1 MADKLFKKQLRDS
14 LTDVEL
20 SLNGRYEN
28 TGIIA
33 PNKELAGSGGGIS
46 DGDKGDITVSASGT
60 SWAIDNG
67 AVSEMKLAANAVTTT
82 KIANGNVTAEK
93 LSQMSATTGQVLKWN
108 GSAWAPAADTDTT
121 YSAGQ
126 GLALAAGAFSIAQ
139 NGATTNQVLRW
150 NGSQWIPATVTSSA
164 SFSAYDAGNGAYVL
178 ATNTGITFAKSSGT
192 GTFTI
197 PEGVQLISARVH
209 GTGSDLN
216 SNTFSIVFAGHYLNG
231 STAALFPPT
240 ITKYDRLLE
249 GTPSEA
255 LPYTYDL
262 DNTPQ
267 IQITDVNPLRV
278 RVINL
283 NGIVNWGLKIQM

>member
-33 PNKELAGSGGGIS
+33 PNKELAGNS
-46 DGDKGDITVSASGT
+46 TV
-60 SWAIDNG
+60 
-67 AVSEMKLAANAVTTT
+67 
-82 KIANGNVTAEK
+82 
-93 LSQMSATTGQVLKWN
+93 
-108 GSAWAPAADTDTT
+108 

-126 GLALAAGAFSIAQ
+126 GLALNGAEFSIAQ
-139 NGATTNQVLRW
+139 NGATNNQVLRW
-150 NGSQWIPATVTSSA
+150 NGTAWLPSTVSTTVTYY
-164 SFSAYDAGNGAYVL
+164 AYGAGIGAYVF
-178 ATNTGITFAKSSGT
+178 ASGNGITFNKVNGV

-197 PEGVQLISARVH
+197 PLGVNLFSAAIH
-209 GTGSDLN
+209 GGAADLN
-216 SNTFSIVFAGHYLNG
+216 SNSFSIVFDGHFLNT
-231 STAALFPPT
+231 SLATLFPPT
-240 ITKYDRLLE
+240 VTKYDRLLE

-255 LPYTYDL
+255 LPYTYDI

-267 IQITDVNPLRV
+267 IQITDVNPLRI